1 MSIYDVWG
9 VLLYYERGNSV
20 LNGWDGY
27 VKGKPAGIGNYT
39 MIVKGTTF
47 SGKNFV
53 KNTAIRLI
61 R

>member
-9 VLLYYERGNSV
+9 VLLYNERGNSV
-20 LNGWDGY
+20 LKGWDGY
-27 VKGKPAGIGNYT
+27 VKGKPAGAGNYT

-47 SGKNFV
+47 SGKTFV
-53 KNTAIRLI
+53 ENIPIRLI